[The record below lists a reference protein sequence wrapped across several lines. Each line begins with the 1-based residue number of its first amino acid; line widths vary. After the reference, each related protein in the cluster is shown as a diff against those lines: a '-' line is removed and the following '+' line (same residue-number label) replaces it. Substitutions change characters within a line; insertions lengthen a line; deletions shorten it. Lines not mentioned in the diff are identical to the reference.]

1 MQHTLQTTVPTAP
14 AQAQTL
20 PINERRLRLP
30 RLPWLVILSVL
41 ILIPLTL
48 PVAYLVMRALGAG
61 ADGLDYLLKPRTLTI
76 VTNSVLLVV
85 AVCASA
91 AAIGVPFAWL
101 TTRTRL
107 PFRRVWLVLGLL
119 PMVIPSY
126 IGAVTF
132 VEVLGPVGLVQGLL
146 EPFGVTRLPPIY
158 GFFGAW
164 LVITLFTYPYVVLP
178 VRAALLNTDPAL
190 EEAARGLGLSRWR
203 VFLRVTLPSLRP
215 ALAAGLLMTALYTL
229 SDFGAVMVMRY
240 NAFTRAIYV
249 NYNSSFDRERA
260 AVLALVLIALTL
272 GLLWLERRATRRT
285 RNYRIGTATPRKAQP
300 IALGAWRIPALIF
313 CALLVGVGVVLP
325 FGVLIGWAVNPNVT
339 SDVPLQLDAI
349 SANAISASAVTAVVA
364 AAAAIP
370 LALLAVRGS
379 TRVQRLLASASYL
392 GNVLPGVVI
401 GLALVYFAAN
411 HAITLYQT
419 FPLLI
424 LGYATRYITYS
435 VSSTRSALTQISP
448 ALEEAARGLGLRP
461 WQVAARVTAPLARA
475 GILGGGA
482 LVFLNVM
489 KELPT
494 TLILAPIGYRTL
506 ATRIWTASESGTL
519 ALVGLP
525 GLVLMAAAGLSMIV
539 VLWRD
544 DSRQRR

>member
-1 MQHTLQTTVPTAP
+1 
-14 AQAQTL
+14 
-20 PINERRLRLP
+20 
-30 RLPWLVILSVL
+30 
-41 ILIPLTL
+41 
-48 PVAYLVMRALGAG
+48 
-61 ADGLDYLLKPRTLTI
+61 
-76 VTNSVLLVV
+76 
-85 AVCASA
+85 
-91 AAIGVPFAWL
+91 
-101 TTRTRL
+101 
-107 PFRRVWLVLGLL
+107 
-119 PMVIPSY
+119 
-126 IGAVTF
+126 
-132 VEVLGPVGLVQGLL
+132 
-146 EPFGVTRLPPIY
+146 
-158 GFFGAW
+158 
-164 LVITLFTYPYVVLP
+164 VVLP